1 MSPFSGQAR
10 GHSVV
15 LSVVEPL
22 FVSPGVASPLTD
34 MSMSVIHVTR
44 SDEAITCY

>member
-1 MSPFSGQAR
+1 MSPFSGQSR

-34 MSMSVIHVTR
+34 RHVCFTRCGVSV
-44 SDEAITCY
+44 DGCL

>member
-1 MSPFSGQAR
+1 MSPFSGQSR

-34 MSMSVIHVTR
+34 MSVIHVTR